1 MQANLSAPQA
11 NLKLALWNAQSQA
24 TSSTDLYVK
33 LQSFGLP
40 EEVTSRLH
48 ELIEVTKKVA
58 GKAFAI
64 GKIVVI
70 KIIEFIKAH
79 PFLVTGASIAAA
91 ISIVIGGL
99 VASVPI
105 LGQMLAPV
113 VTTLGISLTVTGAIV
128 GHKVDSYL
136 NGMGQ
141 SVQEFNMEQTVH
153 DFFEELMAVFNIMF
167 SKTVV
172 A

>member
-1 MQANLSAPQA
+1 MQGNLSAPQA
-11 NLKLALWNAQSQA
+11 NLKLALWNAQSEA
-24 TSSTDLYVK
+24 TSSVDLYVK

-58 GKAFAI
+58 NTAFAI

-70 KIIEFIKAH
+70 KIIEFVKAH
-79 PFLVTGASIAAA
+79 PFLITGASIAAA
-91 ISIVIGGL
+91 ISFVIGGL
-99 VASVPI
+99 VTSVPI

-113 VTTLGISLTVTGAIV
+113 IATLGVSFTVAGAVV
-128 GHKVDSYL
+128 GHRVDSYL

-141 SVQEFNMEQTVH
+141 FIGKFDLEQTVR
-153 DFFEELMAVFNIMF
+153 DFFEELTDVFSIVF
-167 SKTVV
+167 SKSV
-172 A
+172 AA